1 MRKAVLI
8 NIPIE
13 QDTLP
18 AILDRTR
25 DTDTNMRKAVYD
37 SVLGKHVLQGH
48 DEKLIGPTH
57 PRALSIKQREL
68 VVKNGLG
75 DRESAVRAVAAN
87 LLATWVDVSDLDAD
101 DFDRSSRGGLKEQF
115 ESRILSFLNL
125 FDLNEGEVATNALSR
140 IFQAKA
146 DIIDNIEFDGRDVT
160 MKAFTVLIST
170 LRCLLGQPLS
180 RKGIFGTSIYRTL
193 QGDKG

>member
-25 DTDTNMRKAVYD
+25 DTDANMRKAVYD
-37 SVLGKHVLQGH
+37 SVLGKHVSQGP
-48 DEKLIGPTH
+48 EKLMGPTH

-68 VVKNGLG
+68 IVKNGLG

-87 LLATWVDVSDLDAD
+87 LLATWVDVSDVNAD
-101 DFDRSSRGGLKEQF
+101 DVDRSSKGGDKEQL
-115 ESRILSFLNL
+115 ESRMLSFLNL
-125 FDLNEGEVATNALSR
+125 FDLNEGEVATNALSS

-146 DIIDNIEFDGRDVT
+146 DIIDNIEFDGKGVT
-160 MKAFTVLIST
+160 VKI
-170 LRCLLGQPLS
+170 
-180 RKGIFGTSIYRTL
+180 IYCFNFCP
-193 QGDKG
+193 